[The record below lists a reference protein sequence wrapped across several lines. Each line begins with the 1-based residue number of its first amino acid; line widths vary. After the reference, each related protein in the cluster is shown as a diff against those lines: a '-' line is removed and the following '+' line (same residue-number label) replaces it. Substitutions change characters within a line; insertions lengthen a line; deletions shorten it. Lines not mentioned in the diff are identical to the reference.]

1 MLHAETQMSIV
12 PHYQRACSALC
23 TAAAGGRAALMQPLS
38 NREQEHQKYILL
50 VKFLDIDSAEEVVS
64 LFEVEL
70 QKPRNLSAHESEEC
84 EHGQEGGVYATL
96 LQSDTL

>member
-1 MLHAETQMSIV
+1 MRDIPSGKLGGPSI
-12 PHYQRACSALC
+12 ALGHRV
-23 TAAAGGRAALMQPLS
+23 A
-38 NREQEHQKYILL
+38 YILL
-50 VKFLDIDSAEEVVS
+50 VKFLYIDSAEEVVS

-84 EHGQEGGVYATL
+84 EHGEGVGVYATL